1 MYELSMLFLYFIIY
15 AFLGW
20 CAEVA
25 VTAVK
30 QRRFVNRGVMNGPI
44 VPLYGLMAT
53 LAGVFMEPEENNL
66 LVFVLGAVVLCA
78 AVEVV
83 AGVILERQFD
93 RRWWDYSD
101 RPMNLKGY
109 ICLESSLIK
118 GVLVALAVRFLTPVL
133 HWGLSFLPAIALQI
147 LALVLA
153 VVLAV
158 DALVMVY
165 GVHAVRRR
173 WKMSEPIAEYLQQAS
188 ETIGDG
194 LTTRTLGW
202 YQGYQKRHLAK
213 AFPNLTR
220 LSAEEE
226 HPAANVFAAGIGF
239 YKLFWL
245 FLIGAFVGDLIE
257 TVFVWGTSGV
267 LMSRSSLLY
276 GPFSVV
282 WGLGAAILTVVLRG
296 LMDKSDRYIFVGG
309 ALMGGVYEYMC
320 SVVTEKLF
328 GKVFWDYSK
337 IPFNLN
343 GRINL
348 LYCVFWGIAAVIW
361 VKEVY
366 PRISALIEKIPMK
379 VGKVLTWVLVVLLAV
394 DVLLSCMA
402 LGRMDQREKGIP
414 ATNAVQQFL
423 DEQYPDEYL
432 TQRYQNMKLARRLG
446 RRPPQRLESLIL
458 TLNKKAAR
466 RMLSGGRLV
475 FI

>member
-53 LAGVFMEPEENNL
+53 LAGVFLEPEENNL

-226 HPAANVFAAGIGF
+226 HPAASVFAAGIGF

-394 DVLLSCMA
+394 DVALSCMA

-432 TQRYQNMKLARRLG
+432 TQRYQNMKLAG
-446 RRPPQRLESLIL
+446 
-458 TLNKKAAR
+458 
-466 RMLSGGRLV
+466 
-475 FI
+475 

>member
-1 MYELSMLFLYFIIY
+1 MYGLSILFLLFISY

-20 CAEVA
+20 CVEVA

-44 VPLYGLMAT
+44 VPLYGLMTT
-53 LAGVFMEPEENNL
+53 LAGIFLEPEENNF

-78 AVEVV
+78 VIEVV
-83 AGVILERQFD
+83 VGVFLERQFG
-93 RRWWDYSD
+93 RRWWDYSN

-118 GVLVALAVRFLTPVL
+118 GVLVAFAVRFLTPL
-133 HWGLSFLPAIALQI
+133 LRAGFGLLPSLAVQI

-153 VVLAV
+153 VLLAV
-158 DALVMVY
+158 DGLVMVY
-165 GVHAVRRR
+165 GIYAVRRR
-173 WKMSEPIAEYLQQAS
+173 WKMSGPIAEYLQQAS

-194 LTTRTLGW
+194 LTAHTLGW
-202 YQGYQKRHLAK
+202 YQRYQQRHLAK
-213 AFPNLTR
+213 AFPNLVR
-220 LSAEEE
+220 LSGEEE
-226 HPAANVFAAGIGF
+226 RPAANVFAAGIGF

-245 FLIGAFVGDLIE
+245 FLIGALVGDLIE
-257 TVFVWGTSGV
+257 TVFVWATAGT

-282 WGLGAAILTVVLRG
+282 WGLGAALLTVVLRG

-309 ALMGGVYEYMC
+309 TLMGGVYEYMC

-361 VKEVY
+361 VKEIY
-366 PRISALIEKIPMK
+366 PRISGLIEKIPMR
-379 VGKVLTWVLVVLLAV
+379 VGRILTWVLVVLLAV

-402 LGRMDQREKGIP
+402 LGRMEQREKGIP

-423 DEQYPDEYL
+423 DEQYPDDYL
-432 TQRYQNMKLARRLG
+432 TQRYQNMKLAG
-446 RRPPQRLESLIL
+446 
-458 TLNKKAAR
+458 
-466 RMLSGGRLV
+466 
-475 FI
+475 

>member
-53 LAGVFMEPEENNL
+53 LAGVFLEPKENNL

-394 DVLLSCMA
+394 DVALSCMA

-432 TQRYQNMKLARRLG
+432 TQRYQNMKLAG
-446 RRPPQRLESLIL
+446 
-458 TLNKKAAR
+458 
-466 RMLSGGRLV
+466 
-475 FI
+475 

>member
-53 LAGVFMEPEENNL
+53 LAGVFLEPEENNL

-188 ETIGDG
+188 ENIGDG

-226 HPAANVFAAGIGF
+226 PPAANVFAAGIGF

-394 DVLLSCMA
+394 DVALSCMA

-432 TQRYQNMKLARRLG
+432 TQRYQNMKLAG
-446 RRPPQRLESLIL
+446 
-458 TLNKKAAR
+458 
-466 RMLSGGRLV
+466 
-475 FI
+475 

>member
-53 LAGVFMEPEENNL
+53 LAGVFLEPEENNL

-83 AGVILERQFD
+83 AGVILERQFG

-348 LYCVFWGIAAVIW
+348 LYCVFWGIAAVVW

-394 DVLLSCMA
+394 DVALSCMA

-432 TQRYQNMKLARRLG
+432 TQRYQNMKLAG
-446 RRPPQRLESLIL
+446 
-458 TLNKKAAR
+458 
-466 RMLSGGRLV
+466 
-475 FI
+475 

>member
-53 LAGVFMEPEENNL
+53 LAGVFLEPEENNL
-66 LVFVLGAVVLCA
+66 LVFVLGAVILCA
-78 AVEVV
+78 AIEVV
-83 AGVILERQFD
+83 TGVILERQFG

-109 ICLESSLIK
+109 ICLESSLVK
-118 GVLVALAVRFLTPVL
+118 GILVALAVRFLTPVL

-158 DALVMVY
+158 DGLVMVY
-165 GVHAVRRR
+165 GVHEMRRR
-173 WKMSEPIAEYLQQAS
+173 WKMSGPIADYLQQAS

-202 YQGYQKRHLAK
+202 YHGYQKRHLAK

-220 LSAEEE
+220 LSGEEE
-226 HPAANVFAAGIGF
+226 RPAANVFAAGIGF

-348 LYCVFWGIAAVIW
+348 LYCVFWGIAAVVW

-394 DVLLSCMA
+394 DVALSCMA

-432 TQRYQNMKLARRLG
+432 TQRYQNMKLAG
-446 RRPPQRLESLIL
+446 
-458 TLNKKAAR
+458 
-466 RMLSGGRLV
+466 
-475 FI
+475 

>member
-53 LAGVFMEPEENNL
+53 LAGVFLEPEENNL
-66 LVFVLGAVVLCA
+66 LVFVLGAVVLCT

-83 AGVILERQFD
+83 AGVILERQFG

-153 VVLAV
+153 IVLAV

-194 LTTRTLGW
+194 LTTRALGW

-213 AFPNLTR
+213 AFPNLIR
-220 LSAEEE
+220 LSAEDER
-226 HPAANVFAAGIGF
+226 PDANVFAAGIGF

-257 TVFVWGTSGV
+257 TVFVWGASGV

-282 WGLGAAILTVVLRG
+282 WGLGAVLLTVVLRG

-348 LYCVFWGIAAVIW
+348 LYCVFWGIAAVVW

-379 VGKVLTWVLVVLLAV
+379 VGKILTWVLVVLLAV
-394 DVLLSCMA
+394 DVALSCMA

-432 TQRYQNMKLARRLG
+432 TQRYQNMKLAG
-446 RRPPQRLESLIL
+446 
-458 TLNKKAAR
+458 
-466 RMLSGGRLV
+466 
-475 FI
+475 

>member
-53 LAGVFMEPEENNL
+53 LAGVFLEPEENNL
-66 LVFVLGAVVLCA
+66 LVFVLGAVVLCT

-83 AGVILERQFD
+83 AGVILERQFG

-153 VVLAV
+153 IILAV

-194 LTTRTLGW
+194 LTTRALGW

-220 LSAEEE
+220 LSAEDER
-226 HPAANVFAAGIGF
+226 PDANVFAAGIGF

-282 WGLGAAILTVVLRG
+282 WGLGAVLLTVVLRG

-348 LYCVFWGIAAVIW
+348 LYCVFWGIAAVVW

-379 VGKVLTWVLVVLLAV
+379 VGKILTWVLVVLLAV
-394 DVLLSCMA
+394 DVALSCMA

-432 TQRYQNMKLARRLG
+432 TQRYQNMKLAG
-446 RRPPQRLESLIL
+446 
-458 TLNKKAAR
+458 
-466 RMLSGGRLV
+466 
-475 FI
+475 

>member
-53 LAGVFMEPEENNL
+53 LAGVFLEPEENNL

-361 VKEVY
+361 VKEDY

-394 DVLLSCMA
+394 DVALSCMA

-432 TQRYQNMKLARRLG
+432 TQRYQNMKLAG
-446 RRPPQRLESLIL
+446 
-458 TLNKKAAR
+458 
-466 RMLSGGRLV
+466 
-475 FI
+475 

>member
-53 LAGVFMEPEENNL
+53 LAGVFLEPEENNL

-83 AGVILERQFD
+83 AGVILERQFG

-153 VVLAV
+153 IILAV

-220 LSAEEE
+220 LSAEDER
-226 HPAANVFAAGIGF
+226 PDANVFAAGIGF

-348 LYCVFWGIAAVIW
+348 LYCVFWGIAAVVW

-379 VGKVLTWVLVVLLAV
+379 VGKILTWVLVVLLAV
-394 DVLLSCMA
+394 DVALSCMA

-432 TQRYQNMKLARRLG
+432 TQRYQNMKLAG
-446 RRPPQRLESLIL
+446 
-458 TLNKKAAR
+458 
-466 RMLSGGRLV
+466 
-475 FI
+475 

>member
-53 LAGVFMEPEENNL
+53 LAGVFLEPEENNL
-66 LVFVLGAVVLCA
+66 LVFVLGAVILCA
-78 AVEVV
+78 AIEVV
-83 AGVILERQFD
+83 AGVILERQFG

-109 ICLESSLIK
+109 ICLESSLVK
-118 GVLVALAVRFLTPVL
+118 GILVALAVRFLTPVL

-153 VVLAV
+153 VVLAI
-158 DALVMVY
+158 DGLVMVY
-165 GVHAVRRR
+165 GVHEMRRR
-173 WKMSEPIAEYLQQAS
+173 WKMSGPIADYLQQAS

-202 YQGYQKRHLAK
+202 YHGYQKRHLAK

-220 LSAEEE
+220 LSGEEE
-226 HPAANVFAAGIGF
+226 RPAANVFAAGIGF

-348 LYCVFWGIAAVIW
+348 LYCVFWGIAAVVW

-394 DVLLSCMA
+394 DVALSCMA

-414 ATNAVQQFL
+414 ATSAVQQFL

-432 TQRYQNMKLARRLG
+432 TQRYQNMKLAG
-446 RRPPQRLESLIL
+446 
-458 TLNKKAAR
+458 
-466 RMLSGGRLV
+466 
-475 FI
+475 

>member
-66 LVFVLGAVVLCA
+66 LVFVLGAVILCA
-78 AVEVV
+78 AIEVV
-83 AGVILERQFD
+83 AGVILERQFG

-109 ICLESSLIK
+109 ICLESSLVK
-118 GVLVALAVRFLTPVL
+118 GILVALAVRFLTPVL

-158 DALVMVY
+158 DGLVMVY
-165 GVHAVRRR
+165 GVHEMRRR
-173 WKMSEPIAEYLQQAS
+173 WKMSGPIADYLQQAS

-202 YQGYQKRHLAK
+202 YHGYQKRHLAK

-220 LSAEEE
+220 LSGEEE
-226 HPAANVFAAGIGF
+226 RPAANVFAAGIGF

-296 LMDKSDRYIFVGG
+296 LMDKSDHYIFVGG

-348 LYCVFWGIAAVIW
+348 LYCVFWGIAAVVW

-394 DVLLSCMA
+394 DVALSCMA

-432 TQRYQNMKLARRLG
+432 TQRYQNMKLAG
-446 RRPPQRLESLIL
+446 
-458 TLNKKAAR
+458 
-466 RMLSGGRLV
+466 
-475 FI
+475 

>member
-53 LAGVFMEPEENNL
+53 LAGVFLEPEENNL
-66 LVFVLGAVVLCA
+66 LVFVLGAVILCA
-78 AVEVV
+78 AIEVV
-83 AGVILERQFD
+83 AGVILERQFG

-109 ICLESSLIK
+109 ICLESSLVK
-118 GVLVALAVRFLTPVL
+118 GILVALAVRFLTPVL

-158 DALVMVY
+158 DGLVMVY
-165 GVHAVRRR
+165 GVHEMRRR
-173 WKMSEPIAEYLQQAS
+173 WKMSGPIADYLQQAS

-202 YQGYQKRHLAK
+202 YHGYQKRHLAK

-220 LSAEEE
+220 LSGEEE
-226 HPAANVFAAGIGF
+226 RPAANVFAAGIGF

-348 LYCVFWGIAAVIW
+348 LYCVFWGIAAVVW

-394 DVLLSCMA
+394 DVALSCMA

-432 TQRYQNMKLARRLG
+432 TRRYQNMKLAG
-446 RRPPQRLESLIL
+446 
-458 TLNKKAAR
+458 
-466 RMLSGGRLV
+466 
-475 FI
+475 

>member
-30 QRRFVNRGVMNGPI
+30 QHRFVNRGVMNGPI

-53 LAGVFMEPEENNL
+53 LAGVFLEPEENNL

-83 AGVILERQFD
+83 AGVILERQFG
-93 RRWWDYSD
+93 RRWWDYSG

-153 VVLAV
+153 IILAV

-220 LSAEEE
+220 LSAEDER
-226 HPAANVFAAGIGF
+226 PDANVFAAGIGF

-257 TVFVWGTSGV
+257 TVFVWGASGV

-348 LYCVFWGIAAVIW
+348 LYCVFWGIAAVVW

-379 VGKVLTWVLVVLLAV
+379 VGKILTWVLVVLLAV
-394 DVLLSCMA
+394 DVALSCMA

-432 TQRYQNMKLARRLG
+432 TQRYQNMKLAG
-446 RRPPQRLESLIL
+446 
-458 TLNKKAAR
+458 
-466 RMLSGGRLV
+466 
-475 FI
+475 

>member
-53 LAGVFMEPEENNL
+53 LAGVFLEPKENNL

-173 WKMSEPIAEYLQQAS
+173 WKMSKPIAEYLQQAS

-432 TQRYQNMKLARRLG
+432 TQRYQNMKLAG
-446 RRPPQRLESLIL
+446 
-458 TLNKKAAR
+458 
-466 RMLSGGRLV
+466 
-475 FI
+475 

>member
-30 QRRFVNRGVMNGPI
+30 QRRFVNRSVMNGPI

-53 LAGVFMEPEENNL
+53 LAGVFLEPEENNL
-66 LVFVLGAVVLCA
+66 LVFVLGAVILCA
-78 AVEVV
+78 AIEVV
-83 AGVILERQFD
+83 AGVILERQFG

-109 ICLESSLIK
+109 ICLESSLVK
-118 GVLVALAVRFLTPVL
+118 GILVALAVRFLTPVL

-158 DALVMVY
+158 DGLVMVY
-165 GVHAVRRR
+165 GVHEMRRR
-173 WKMSEPIAEYLQQAS
+173 WKMSGPIADYLQQAS

-202 YQGYQKRHLAK
+202 YHGYQKRHLAK

-220 LSAEEE
+220 LSGEEE
-226 HPAANVFAAGIGF
+226 RPAANVFAAGIGF

-348 LYCVFWGIAAVIW
+348 LYCVFWGIAAVVW

-394 DVLLSCMA
+394 DVALSCMA

-432 TQRYQNMKLARRLG
+432 TQRYQNMKLAG
-446 RRPPQRLESLIL
+446 
-458 TLNKKAAR
+458 
-466 RMLSGGRLV
+466 
-475 FI
+475 

>member
-53 LAGVFMEPEENNL
+53 LAGVFLEPEENNL

-83 AGVILERQFD
+83 AGVILERQFG

-153 VVLAV
+153 VVLAL

-379 VGKVLTWVLVVLLAV
+379 VGKVLTWVLVVLLAL

-432 TQRYQNMKLARRLG
+432 TQRYQNMKLAG
-446 RRPPQRLESLIL
+446 
-458 TLNKKAAR
+458 
-466 RMLSGGRLV
+466 
-475 FI
+475 

>member
-53 LAGVFMEPEENNL
+53 LAGVFLEPEENNL

-432 TQRYQNMKLARRLG
+432 TQRYQNMKLAG
-446 RRPPQRLESLIL
+446 
-458 TLNKKAAR
+458 
-466 RMLSGGRLV
+466 
-475 FI
+475 

>member
-53 LAGVFMEPEENNL
+53 LAGVFLEPEENNL
-66 LVFVLGAVVLCA
+66 LVFVLGAVILCA
-78 AVEVV
+78 AIEVV
-83 AGVILERQFD
+83 AGVILERQFG

-109 ICLESSLIK
+109 ICLESSLVK
-118 GVLVALAVRFLTPVL
+118 GILVALAVRFLTPVL

-158 DALVMVY
+158 DGLVMVY
-165 GVHAVRRR
+165 GVHEMRRR
-173 WKMSEPIAEYLQQAS
+173 WKMSGPIADYLQQAS

-202 YQGYQKRHLAK
+202 YHGYQKRHLAK

-220 LSAEEE
+220 LSGEEE
-226 HPAANVFAAGIGF
+226 RPAANVFAAGIGF

-348 LYCVFWGIAAVIW
+348 LYCVFWGIAAVVW

-394 DVLLSCMA
+394 DVALSCMA

-432 TQRYQNMKLARRLG
+432 TQRYQNMKLAG
-446 RRPPQRLESLIL
+446 
-458 TLNKKAAR
+458 
-466 RMLSGGRLV
+466 
-475 FI
+475 

>member
-53 LAGVFMEPEENNL
+53 LAGVFLEPEENNL

-414 ATNAVQQFL
+414 ATNTVQQFL

-432 TQRYQNMKLARRLG
+432 TQRYQNMKLAG
-446 RRPPQRLESLIL
+446 
-458 TLNKKAAR
+458 
-466 RMLSGGRLV
+466 
-475 FI
+475 

>member
-53 LAGVFMEPEENNL
+53 LAGVFLEPEENNL
-66 LVFVLGAVVLCA
+66 LVFVLGAVILCA
-78 AVEVV
+78 AIEVV
-83 AGVILERQFD
+83 AGVILERQFG

-109 ICLESSLIK
+109 ICLESSLVK
-118 GVLVALAVRFLTPVL
+118 GILVALAVRFLTPVL

-158 DALVMVY
+158 DGLVMVY
-165 GVHAVRRR
+165 GVHEMRRR
-173 WKMSEPIAEYLQQAS
+173 WKMSGPIADYLQQAS

-202 YQGYQKRHLAK
+202 CHGYQKRHLAK

-220 LSAEEE
+220 LSGEEE
-226 HPAANVFAAGIGF
+226 RPAANVFAAGIGF

-348 LYCVFWGIAAVIW
+348 LYCVFWGIAAVVW

-394 DVLLSCMA
+394 DVALSCMA

-432 TQRYQNMKLARRLG
+432 TQRYQNMKLAG
-446 RRPPQRLESLIL
+446 
-458 TLNKKAAR
+458 
-466 RMLSGGRLV
+466 
-475 FI
+475 

>member
-1 MYELSMLFLYFIIY
+1 M
-15 AFLGW
+15 
-20 CAEVA
+20 
-25 VTAVK
+25 
-30 QRRFVNRGVMNGPI
+30 
-44 VPLYGLMAT
+44 
-53 LAGVFMEPEENNL
+53 
-66 LVFVLGAVVLCA
+66 
-78 AVEVV
+78 
-83 AGVILERQFD
+83 
-93 RRWWDYSD
+93 
-101 RPMNLKGY
+101 
-109 ICLESSLIK
+109 
-118 GVLVALAVRFLTPVL
+118 
-133 HWGLSFLPAIALQI
+133 
-147 LALVLA
+147 
-153 VVLAV
+153 
-158 DALVMVY
+158 
-165 GVHAVRRR
+165 
-173 WKMSEPIAEYLQQAS
+173 
-188 ETIGDG
+188 
-194 LTTRTLGW
+194 
-202 YQGYQKRHLAK
+202 
-213 AFPNLTR
+213 
-220 LSAEEE
+220 
-226 HPAANVFAAGIGF
+226 
-239 YKLFWL
+239 
-245 FLIGAFVGDLIE
+245 GDLIE

-394 DVLLSCMA
+394 DVALSCMA

-432 TQRYQNMKLARRLG
+432 TQRYQTMKLAG
-446 RRPPQRLESLIL
+446 
-458 TLNKKAAR
+458 
-466 RMLSGGRLV
+466 
-475 FI
+475 

>member
-66 LVFVLGAVVLCA
+66 LVFVLGAVILCA
-78 AVEVV
+78 AIEVV
-83 AGVILERQFD
+83 AGVILERQFG

-101 RPMNLKGY
+101 RPMKLKGY
-109 ICLESSLIK
+109 ICLESSLVK
-118 GVLVALAVRFLTPVL
+118 GILVALAVRFLTPVL

-158 DALVMVY
+158 DGLVMVY
-165 GVHAVRRR
+165 GVHEMRRR
-173 WKMSEPIAEYLQQAS
+173 WKMSGPIADYLQQAS

-202 YQGYQKRHLAK
+202 YHGYQKRHLAK

-220 LSAEEE
+220 LSGEEE
-226 HPAANVFAAGIGF
+226 RPAANVFAAGIGF

-348 LYCVFWGIAAVIW
+348 LYCVFWGIAAVVW

-394 DVLLSCMA
+394 DVALSCMA

-432 TQRYQNMKLARRLG
+432 TQRYQNMKLAG
-446 RRPPQRLESLIL
+446 
-458 TLNKKAAR
+458 
-466 RMLSGGRLV
+466 
-475 FI
+475 

>member
-53 LAGVFMEPEENNL
+53 LAGVFLEPEENNL

-226 HPAANVFAAGIGF
+226 PPAANVFAAGIGF

-379 VGKVLTWVLVVLLAV
+379 MGKVLTWVLVVLLAV

-432 TQRYQNMKLARRLG
+432 TQRYQNMKLAG
-446 RRPPQRLESLIL
+446 
-458 TLNKKAAR
+458 
-466 RMLSGGRLV
+466 
-475 FI
+475 

>member
-53 LAGVFMEPEENNL
+53 LAGVFLEPKENNL

-432 TQRYQNMKLARRLG
+432 TQRYQNMKLAG
-446 RRPPQRLESLIL
+446 
-458 TLNKKAAR
+458 
-466 RMLSGGRLV
+466 
-475 FI
+475 

>member
-20 CAEVA
+20 CVEVA

-53 LAGVFMEPEENNL
+53 LAGVFLEPEENNL

-83 AGVILERQFD
+83 AGVILERQFG

-153 VVLAV
+153 IILAV

-220 LSAEEE
+220 LSAEDER
-226 HPAANVFAAGIGF
+226 PDANVFAAGIGF

-348 LYCVFWGIAAVIW
+348 LYCVFWGIAAVVW

-379 VGKVLTWVLVVLLAV
+379 VGKILTWVLVVLLAV
-394 DVLLSCMA
+394 DVALSCMA

-432 TQRYQNMKLARRLG
+432 TQRYQNMKLAG
-446 RRPPQRLESLIL
+446 
-458 TLNKKAAR
+458 
-466 RMLSGGRLV
+466 
-475 FI
+475 

>member
-30 QRRFVNRGVMNGPI
+30 QRRFMNRGVMNGPI

-53 LAGVFMEPEENNL
+53 LAGVFLEPEENNL

-83 AGVILERQFD
+83 AGVILERQFG

-153 VVLAV
+153 IILAV

-220 LSAEEE
+220 LSAEDER
-226 HPAANVFAAGIGF
+226 PDANVFAAGIGF

-348 LYCVFWGIAAVIW
+348 LYCVFWGIAAVVW

-379 VGKVLTWVLVVLLAV
+379 VGKILTWVLVVLLAV
-394 DVLLSCMA
+394 DVALSCMA

-432 TQRYQNMKLARRLG
+432 TQRYQNMKLAG
-446 RRPPQRLESLIL
+446 
-458 TLNKKAAR
+458 
-466 RMLSGGRLV
+466 
-475 FI
+475 

>member
-20 CAEVA
+20 CDEVA

-53 LAGVFMEPEENNL
+53 LAGVFLEPEENNL
-66 LVFVLGAVVLCA
+66 LVFVLGAVILCA
-78 AVEVV
+78 AIEVV
-83 AGVILERQFD
+83 AGVILERQFG

-109 ICLESSLIK
+109 ICLESSLVK
-118 GVLVALAVRFLTPVL
+118 GILVALAVRFLTPVL

-158 DALVMVY
+158 DGLVMVY
-165 GVHAVRRR
+165 GVHEMRRR
-173 WKMSEPIAEYLQQAS
+173 WKMSGPIADYLQQAS

-202 YQGYQKRHLAK
+202 YHGYQKRHLAK

-220 LSAEEE
+220 LSGEEE
-226 HPAANVFAAGIGF
+226 RPAANVFAAGIGF

-348 LYCVFWGIAAVIW
+348 LYCVFWGIAAVVW

-394 DVLLSCMA
+394 DVALSCMA

-432 TQRYQNMKLARRLG
+432 TQRYQNMKLAG
-446 RRPPQRLESLIL
+446 
-458 TLNKKAAR
+458 
-466 RMLSGGRLV
+466 
-475 FI
+475 

>member
-53 LAGVFMEPEENNL
+53 LAGVFLEPEENNL

-83 AGVILERQFD
+83 AGVILERQFG

-153 VVLAV
+153 IILAV

-220 LSAEEE
+220 LSAEDER
-226 HPAANVFAAGIGF
+226 PDANVFAAGIGF

-348 LYCVFWGIAAVIW
+348 LYCVFWGIAAVVW

-379 VGKVLTWVLVVLLAV
+379 VGKILTWVLVVLLAV
-394 DVLLSCMA
+394 DVALSCVA

-432 TQRYQNMKLARRLG
+432 TQRYQNMKLAG
-446 RRPPQRLESLIL
+446 
-458 TLNKKAAR
+458 
-466 RMLSGGRLV
+466 
-475 FI
+475 

>member
-20 CAEVA
+20 CAEVT

-53 LAGVFMEPEENNL
+53 LAGVFLEPEENNL

-432 TQRYQNMKLARRLG
+432 TQRYQNMKLAG
-446 RRPPQRLESLIL
+446 
-458 TLNKKAAR
+458 
-466 RMLSGGRLV
+466 
-475 FI
+475 

>member
-53 LAGVFMEPEENNL
+53 LAGVFLEPEENNL
-66 LVFVLGAVVLCA
+66 LVFVLGAVVLCT

-83 AGVILERQFD
+83 AGVILERQFG

-153 VVLAV
+153 IVLAV

-194 LTTRTLGW
+194 LTTRALGW

-213 AFPNLTR
+213 AFPNLIR
-220 LSAEEE
+220 LSAEDER
-226 HPAANVFAAGIGF
+226 PDANVFAAGIGF

-257 TVFVWGTSGV
+257 TVFVWGASGV

-282 WGLGAAILTVVLRG
+282 WGLGAVLLTVVLRG

-348 LYCVFWGIAAVIW
+348 LYCVFWGIAAVVW

-379 VGKVLTWVLVVLLAV
+379 VGKILTWVLVVLLAV
-394 DVLLSCMA
+394 DVALSCMA

-423 DEQYPDEYL
+423 DEQYSDEYL
-432 TQRYQNMKLARRLG
+432 TQRYQNMKLAG
-446 RRPPQRLESLIL
+446 
-458 TLNKKAAR
+458 
-466 RMLSGGRLV
+466 
-475 FI
+475 

>member
-53 LAGVFMEPEENNL
+53 LAGIFLEPEENNL
-66 LVFVLGAVVLCA
+66 LVFVLGAVVLCT

-83 AGVILERQFD
+83 AGVILERQFG

-153 VVLAV
+153 IVLAV

-194 LTTRTLGW
+194 LTTRALGW

-220 LSAEEE
+220 LSAEDER
-226 HPAANVFAAGIGF
+226 PDANVFAAGIGF

-282 WGLGAAILTVVLRG
+282 WGLGAVLLTVVLRG

-348 LYCVFWGIAAVIW
+348 LYCVFWGIAAVVW

-379 VGKVLTWVLVVLLAV
+379 VGKILTWVLVVLLAV
-394 DVLLSCMA
+394 DVALSCMA
-402 LGRMDQREKGIP
+402 LGRMDQREQGIP

-432 TQRYQNMKLARRLG
+432 TQRYQNMKLAG
-446 RRPPQRLESLIL
+446 
-458 TLNKKAAR
+458 
-466 RMLSGGRLV
+466 
-475 FI
+475 

>member
-53 LAGVFMEPEENNL
+53 LAGVFLDPEENNL
-66 LVFVLGAVVLCA
+66 LVFVLGAVILCA
-78 AVEVV
+78 AIEVV
-83 AGVILERQFD
+83 AGVILERQFG

-109 ICLESSLIK
+109 ICLESSLVK
-118 GVLVALAVRFLTPVL
+118 GILVALAVRFLTPVL

-158 DALVMVY
+158 DGLVMVY
-165 GVHAVRRR
+165 GVHEMRRR
-173 WKMSEPIAEYLQQAS
+173 WKMSGPIADYLQQAS

-202 YQGYQKRHLAK
+202 YHGYQKRHLAK

-220 LSAEEE
+220 LSGEEE
-226 HPAANVFAAGIGF
+226 RPAANVFAAGIGF

-348 LYCVFWGIAAVIW
+348 LYCVFWGIAAVVW

-394 DVLLSCMA
+394 DVALSCMA

-432 TQRYQNMKLARRLG
+432 TQRYQNMKLAG
-446 RRPPQRLESLIL
+446 
-458 TLNKKAAR
+458 
-466 RMLSGGRLV
+466 
-475 FI
+475 

>member
-53 LAGVFMEPEENNL
+53 LAGVFLEPEENNL
-66 LVFVLGAVVLCA
+66 LVFVLGAVVLCT

-83 AGVILERQFD
+83 AGVILERQFG

-153 VVLAV
+153 IVLAV

-194 LTTRTLGW
+194 LTTRALGW

-220 LSAEEE
+220 LSAEDER
-226 HPAANVFAAGIGF
+226 PDANVFAAGIGF

-257 TVFVWGTSGV
+257 TVFVWGASGV

-282 WGLGAAILTVVLRG
+282 WGLGAVLLTVVLRG

-348 LYCVFWGIAAVIW
+348 LYCVFWGIAAVVW

-379 VGKVLTWVLVVLLAV
+379 VGKILTWVLVVLLAV
-394 DVLLSCMA
+394 DVALSCMA
-402 LGRMDQREKGIP
+402 LGRMDQREQGIP

-432 TQRYQNMKLARRLG
+432 TQRYQNMKLAG
-446 RRPPQRLESLIL
+446 
-458 TLNKKAAR
+458 
-466 RMLSGGRLV
+466 
-475 FI
+475 

>member
-53 LAGVFMEPEENNL
+53 LAGVFLELEENNL
-66 LVFVLGAVVLCA
+66 LVFVLGAVILCA
-78 AVEVV
+78 AIEVV
-83 AGVILERQFD
+83 AGVILERQFG

-109 ICLESSLIK
+109 ICLESSLVK
-118 GVLVALAVRFLTPVL
+118 GILVALAVRFLTPVL

-158 DALVMVY
+158 DGLVMVY
-165 GVHAVRRR
+165 GVHEMRRR
-173 WKMSEPIAEYLQQAS
+173 WKMSGPIADYLQQAS

-202 YQGYQKRHLAK
+202 YHGYQKRHLAK

-220 LSAEEE
+220 LSGEEE
-226 HPAANVFAAGIGF
+226 RPAANVFAAGIGF

-348 LYCVFWGIAAVIW
+348 LYCVFWGIAAVVW

-394 DVLLSCMA
+394 DVALSCMA

-432 TQRYQNMKLARRLG
+432 TQRYQNMKLAG
-446 RRPPQRLESLIL
+446 
-458 TLNKKAAR
+458 
-466 RMLSGGRLV
+466 
-475 FI
+475 

>member
-44 VPLYGLMAT
+44 VPLYGLMGT

-66 LVFVLGAVVLCA
+66 LVFVLGAVILCA
-78 AVEVV
+78 AIEVV
-83 AGVILERQFD
+83 AGVILERQFG

-109 ICLESSLIK
+109 ICLESSLVK
-118 GVLVALAVRFLTPVL
+118 GILVALAVRFLTPVL

-158 DALVMVY
+158 DGLVMVY
-165 GVHAVRRR
+165 GVHEMRRR
-173 WKMSEPIAEYLQQAS
+173 WKMSGPIADYLQQAS

-202 YQGYQKRHLAK
+202 YHGYQKRHLAK

-220 LSAEEE
+220 LSGEEE
-226 HPAANVFAAGIGF
+226 RPAANVFAAGIGF

-348 LYCVFWGIAAVIW
+348 LYCVFWGIAAVVW

-394 DVLLSCMA
+394 DVALSCMA

-432 TQRYQNMKLARRLG
+432 TQRYQNMKLAG
-446 RRPPQRLESLIL
+446 
-458 TLNKKAAR
+458 
-466 RMLSGGRLV
+466 
-475 FI
+475 

>member
-53 LAGVFMEPEENNL
+53 LAGVFLEPEENNL

-78 AVEVV
+78 AIEVV
-83 AGVILERQFD
+83 AGVILERQFG

-109 ICLESSLIK
+109 ICLESSLVK

-133 HWGLSFLPAIALQI
+133 HWGLSFLPAIVLQI
-147 LALVLA
+147 LA

-158 DALVMVY
+158 ILAVDGLVMVY

-173 WKMSEPIAEYLQQAS
+173 WKMSGPIAEYLQQAS

-194 LTTRTLGW
+194 VTTRTLGW
-202 YQGYQKRHLAK
+202 YHGYQKRHLAK

-220 LSAEEE
+220 LSGEEVR
-226 HPAANVFAAGIGF
+226 PASNVFAEGIGF

-245 FLIGAFVGDLIE
+245 FLIGALVGDLIE
-257 TVFVWGTSGV
+257 MVFVWSTSGV

-348 LYCVFWGIAAVIW
+348 LYCVFWGIAAVVW

-366 PRISALIEKIPMK
+366 PRISGLIEKIPMK

-394 DVLLSCMA
+394 DVALSCMA

-432 TQRYQNMKLARRLG
+432 TQRYQNMKLAG
-446 RRPPQRLESLIL
+446 
-458 TLNKKAAR
+458 
-466 RMLSGGRLV
+466 
-475 FI
+475 

>member
-30 QRRFVNRGVMNGPI
+30 QRRFVNRGVMNDPI

-53 LAGVFMEPEENNL
+53 LAGVFLEPEENNL
-66 LVFVLGAVVLCA
+66 LVFVLGAVILCA
-78 AVEVV
+78 AIEVV
-83 AGVILERQFD
+83 AGVILERQFG

-109 ICLESSLIK
+109 ICLESSLVK
-118 GVLVALAVRFLTPVL
+118 GILVALAVRFLTPVL

-158 DALVMVY
+158 DGLVMVY
-165 GVHAVRRR
+165 GVHEMRRR
-173 WKMSEPIAEYLQQAS
+173 WKMSGPIADYLQQAS

-202 YQGYQKRHLAK
+202 YHGYQKRHLAK

-220 LSAEEE
+220 LSGEEE
-226 HPAANVFAAGIGF
+226 RPAANVFAAGIGF

-348 LYCVFWGIAAVIW
+348 LYCVFWGIAAVVW

-394 DVLLSCMA
+394 DVALSCMA

-432 TQRYQNMKLARRLG
+432 TQRYQNMKLAG
-446 RRPPQRLESLIL
+446 
-458 TLNKKAAR
+458 
-466 RMLSGGRLV
+466 
-475 FI
+475 

>member
-53 LAGVFMEPEENNL
+53 LAGVFLEPEENNL

-83 AGVILERQFD
+83 AGVILERQFG

-226 HPAANVFAAGIGF
+226 YPAANVFAAGIGF

-432 TQRYQNMKLARRLG
+432 TQRYQNMKLAG
-446 RRPPQRLESLIL
+446 
-458 TLNKKAAR
+458 
-466 RMLSGGRLV
+466 
-475 FI
+475 